1 MTTDEQA
8 RRAFMTVL
16 RKNGRWK
23 RDRKLEPMI
32 LKSPKWSARYAFYC
46 VGRRWKQAEAVIAK
60 DAESAFGYAL
70 NLRGPFPEAE
80 KTIARDA
87 NLAYRYAKYILQER
101 FPLGEKS
108 IAKDPESAARY
119 ASTILKGRWK
129 QAEKAIMGDTKAM
142 LIYAKGAIK
151 GQLPEAM
158 HNAMVMQS
166 FTEDPH
172 AKKYGSTKK
181 FMTPPAPKKPKKGK
195 G

>member
-1 MTTDEQA
+1 
-8 RRAFMTVL
+8 
-16 RKNGRWK
+16 
-23 RDRKLEPMI
+23 MI

-46 VGRRWKQAEAVIAK
+46 IGRRWKQAEAVIAK

-87 NLAYRYAKYILQER
+87 SLAYRYAKYILQER
-101 FPLGEKS
+101 FPLGERS